1 MKKTRGFVTLLLL
14 HHGQPLSVADASMR
28 ICDKVFD
35 HGVHVFINEL
45 IRKSPSGEKNV
56 AFLAYDEKQLIGYGH
71 LVDTPMDYFSLEM
84 KGCELGIVATDPAY
98 QKR

>member
-1 MKKTRGFVTLLLL
+1 
-14 HHGQPLSVADASMR
+14 
-28 ICDKVFD
+28 
-35 HGVHVFINEL
+35 
-45 IRKSPSGEKNV
+45 
-56 AFLAYDEKQLIGYGH
+56 LAYDEKQLIGYVH